1 MWQQAK
7 PAKTFRPA
15 GIAPMPDLDILTSA
29 IQSPNTVSE
38 DLLQSALSAV
48 RQHLGM
54 DVAYLSE
61 FVDGR
66 SVFRRVDAPGFEA
79 LAKVGDSHSLDD
91 VYCQHILEGR
101 LPELIPDTAAEPVA
115 AAMPITQAIPIGS
128 HMSIPIRLK
137 DGSAYGM
144 FCCLSRQPNP
154 TLNARDLDT
163 MRVFAEL
170 AARQINNDL
179 ADSRQRTEQRGRIE
193 DVLARGA
200 LSMVYQPI
208 FDLGQMAPVGYEA
221 LCRFTDEPKRTPDA
235 WFNEA
240 AEVGLSERLEMAA
253 LTQALAKLPELGADQ
268 YLSVNAS
275 PDTIVTEAFAALLAD
290 QPLYRILLEITEHAR
305 VEDYELLLQ
314 ALEPLRRRGLK
325 LAIDDAGAGYASLR
339 HIVQLQPDIVKLDM
353 SLTRDVDTDAAR
365 RALVGALMFY
375 ARETSAQVIAE
386 GIETQAEFDTLK
398 LLGVRRG
405 QGYFLGRPDA
415 ALLAPTKPR
424 AMKRGA

>member
-1 MWQQAK
+1 
-7 PAKTFRPA
+7 
-15 GIAPMPDLDILTSA
+15 MPDLDILTSA
-29 IQSPNTVSE
+29 IPSPADGSE
-38 DLLQSALSAV
+38 DLLQSALTAV
-48 RQHLGM
+48 RKHLGM

-101 LPELIPDTAAEPVA
+101 LPELIPDTADEPVA
-115 AAMPITQAIPIGS
+115 AAMPITQAIPIGA
-128 HMSIPIRLK
+128 HMSLPIRLK

-144 FCCLSRQPNP
+144 FCCLSREPNP
-154 TLNARDLDT
+154 TLNMRDLDT

-170 AARQINNDL
+170 AARQIDNDV

-193 DVLARGA
+193 DVLVRGA
-200 LSMVYQPI
+200 FSIVYQPI
-208 FDLGQMAPVGYEA
+208 FDLGKMAPVGYEA
-221 LCRFTDEPKRTPDA
+221 LSRFTDEPMRTPDT

-240 AEVGLSERLEMAA
+240 AEVGLSERLEIAA
-253 LTQALAKLPELGADQ
+253 LERALAKLPDLAGDQ

-275 PDTIVTEAFAALLAD
+275 PELIMAEAFSDLLAD
-290 QPLYRILLEITEHAR
+290 QPLYRILLEITEHAQ
-305 VEDYELLLQ
+305 VEDYELLLR

-325 LAIDDAGAGYASLR
+325 LAIDDAGAGYSSLR

-375 ARETSAQVIAE
+375 GRETSAQVIAE

-398 LLGVRRG
+398 LLGVRKG

-415 ALLAPTKPR
+415 ALLAPATPT
-424 AMKRGA
+424 AIKRGA

>member
-1 MWQQAK
+1 MS
-7 PAKTFRPA
+7 
-15 GIAPMPDLDILTSA
+15 DLDILTSA
-29 IQSPNTVSE
+29 TQSPTAVSE

-48 RQHLGM
+48 RKHLGM

-79 LAKVGDSHSLDD
+79 LAKIGDSHSLDD

-101 LPELIPDTAAEPVA
+101 LPELIPDTADEPFA
-115 AAMPITQAIPIGS
+115 AAMPITQAIPIGA

-144 FCCLSRQPNP
+144 FCCLSRTPNP
-154 TLNARDLDT
+154 TLNTRDLDT
-163 MRVFAEL
+163 MHVFAEL
-170 AARQINNDL
+170 ATRQINNEL
-179 ADSRQRTEQRGRIE
+179 ADSRQRTEQCRRIE
-193 DVLARGA
+193 DVLAREA
-200 LSMVYQPI
+200 FSIVYQPI
-208 FDLGQMAPVGYEA
+208 FDLGKMAPVGYEA
-221 LCRFTDEPKRTPDA
+221 LSRFTDEPKRTPDI

-240 AEVGLSERLEMAA
+240 AEVGLSETLEIAA
-253 LTQALAKLPELGADQ
+253 LKRALAILPDLGADQ

-275 PDTIVTEAFAALLAD
+275 PELIITEAFANLLAN
-290 QPLYRILLEITEHAR
+290 QPLYRILLEITEHAQ

-325 LAIDDAGAGYASLR
+325 LAIDDAGAGYSSLR
-339 HIVQLQPDIVKLDM
+339 HIVKLQPDIVKLDM

-398 LLGVRRG
+398 LLGVRKG

-415 ALLAPTKPR
+415 ALLAPATPK
-424 AMKRGA
+424 AIKRGA

>member
-1 MWQQAK
+1 
-7 PAKTFRPA
+7 
-15 GIAPMPDLDILTSA
+15 MPDLDILTSA
-29 IQSPNTVSE
+29 IPSPADGSE
-38 DLLQSALSAV
+38 DLLQSALTAV
-48 RQHLGM
+48 RKHLGM

-101 LPELIPDTAAEPVA
+101 LPELIPDTADEPVA
-115 AAMPITQAIPIGS
+115 AAMPITQAIPIGAR
-128 HMSIPIRLK
+128 MSLPIRLK

-144 FCCLSRQPNP
+144 FCCLSREPNP
-154 TLNARDLDT
+154 TLNMRDLDT

-170 AARQINNDL
+170 AARQIDNDV

-193 DVLARGA
+193 DVLVRGA
-200 LSMVYQPI
+200 FSIVYQPI
-208 FDLGQMAPVGYEA
+208 FDLGKMAPVGYEA
-221 LCRFTDEPKRTPDA
+221 LSRFTDEPMRTPDT

-240 AEVGLSERLEMAA
+240 AEVSLSERLEIAA
-253 LTQALAKLPELGADQ
+253 LERALAKLPDLAGDQ

-275 PDTIVTEAFAALLAD
+275 PELIMAEAFSDLLAD
-290 QPLYRILLEITEHAR
+290 QPLYRILLEITEHAQ

-325 LAIDDAGAGYASLR
+325 LAIDDAGAGYSSLR

-398 LLGVRRG
+398 LLGVRKG

-415 ALLAPTKPR
+415 ALLAPATPT
-424 AMKRGA
+424 AIKRGA

>member
-1 MWQQAK
+1 MS
-7 PAKTFRPA
+7 
-15 GIAPMPDLDILTSA
+15 DLDLLTSA
-29 IQSPNTVSE
+29 ISSPTDGSD
-38 DLLQSALSAV
+38 DLLQSALTAV
-48 RQHLGM
+48 RKHLGM

-66 SVFRRVDAPGFEA
+66 SVFRRVDAPGLEA

-101 LPELIPDTAAEPVA
+101 LPELIPDTAAEPFA
-115 AAMPITQAIPIGS
+115 AAMPITQAIPIGA
-128 HMSIPIRLK
+128 HMSLPIRLK
-137 DGSAYGM
+137 DGSVYGM
-144 FCCLSRQPNP
+144 FCCLSRTPNP
-154 TLNARDLDT
+154 TLNTRDLDT

-170 AARQINNDL
+170 ATRQINNEL
-179 ADSRQRTEQRGRIE
+179 ADSQQRTEQCRRIE
-193 DVLARGA
+193 DVLAREA
-200 LSMVYQPI
+200 FSMVYQPI
-208 FDLGQMAPVGYEA
+208 FDLGKMAPVGYEA
-221 LCRFTDEPKRTPDA
+221 LSRFTDEPKRTPDI

-240 AEVGLSERLEMAA
+240 SEIGLSERLEMAA
-253 LTQALAKLPELGADQ
+253 LKRALAKLPELGADQ

-275 PDTIVTEAFAALLAD
+275 PELIITEAFADLLAD
-290 QPLYRILLEITEHAR
+290 QPLYRILLEITEHAQ

-325 LAIDDAGAGYASLR
+325 LAIDDAGAGYSSLR

-398 LLGVRRG
+398 LLGVRKG

-415 ALLAPTKPR
+415 ALLATTPPK
-424 AMKRGA
+424 AIKRGA

>member
-1 MWQQAK
+1 MMQQAK
-7 PAKTFRPA
+7 PAMTIGLS
-15 GIAPMPDLDILTSA
+15 GIVTMSDLDILTSA
-29 IQSPNTVSE
+29 IQSPAGMPE

-48 RQHLGM
+48 RKHLGM

-66 SVFRRVDAPGFEA
+66 SVFRRVDAPGLEA

-101 LPELIPDTAAEPVA
+101 LPELIPDTADEPIAV
-115 AAMPITQAIPIGS
+115 AMPITQAIPIGA

-144 FCCLSRQPNP
+144 FCCLSRKPNP
-154 TLNARDLDT
+154 TLNMRDLDT

-170 AARQINNDL
+170 ATRQINTEL
-179 ADSRQRTEQRGRIE
+179 ADGRQRADQRRRIE

-200 LSMVYQPI
+200 FSMVYQPI

-221 LCRFTDEPKRTPDA
+221 LSRFTDEPKRTPDI

-240 AEVGLSERLEMAA
+240 AEAGLSETLEIAA
-253 LTQALAKLPELGADQ
+253 LTQALAKLPDLGADQ

-275 PDTIVTEAFAALLAD
+275 PDTIVTAAFADLFD
-290 QPLYRILLEITEHAR
+290 DKPLHRILLEITEHAR
-305 VEDYELLLQ
+305 VNDYELLLQ

-325 LAIDDAGAGYASLR
+325 LGIDDAGAGYSSLR

-386 GIETQAEFDTLK
+386 GIETQSELDTLK
-398 LLGVRRG
+398 LLGVRKG

-415 ALLAPTKPR
+415 ALLAPATPR
-424 AMKRGA
+424 AIKRGA